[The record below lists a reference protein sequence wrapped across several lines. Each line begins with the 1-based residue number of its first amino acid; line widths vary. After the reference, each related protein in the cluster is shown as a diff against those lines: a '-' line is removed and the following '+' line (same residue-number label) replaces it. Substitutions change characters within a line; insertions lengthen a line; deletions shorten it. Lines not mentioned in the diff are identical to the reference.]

1 MEGVYV
7 DVNLPPLG
15 FQAFAP
21 GVPGRGPMF
30 SARKRLNLPGEVPAE
45 PAGVSEA
52 DLY

>member
-1 MEGVYV
+1 
-7 DVNLPPLG
+7 
-15 FQAFAP
+15 
-21 GVPGRGPMF
+21 MF